1 MPEEDKR
8 VTTIGLA
15 VAAGLTGLVVVLAGY
30 GLLAWVSP
38 TEIALSAGWNEVTY
52 TGKRQIAGVAMQ
64 SIWDYVEIAY
74 YYDPFQ
80 ESWVEILFDTELE
93 PGMLIS
99 IKVTEAC
106 IWIF

>member
-1 MPEEDKR
+1 MPEEEDKKET
-8 VTTIGLA
+8 VGLA
-15 VAAGLTGLVVVLAGY
+15 IAGGLAGLALLLTIFGLVTR
-30 GLLAWVSP
+30 VSP

-74 YYDPFQ
+74 YYDPLQ

-106 IWIF
+106 IWMF